1 LGLFICFGLFSSAD
15 IYATLHSVTVYSS
28 GDPQMSNTTIRKLRR
43 EGNGASDTGYYLL
56 PPRIWLEAV
65 EKKEG
70 KKILGFTLK
79 SEEEGLVLD
88 PMFENPRVEPPRN
101 GSPELVTLMLLQGTL
116 ISKLRE
122 VHKGNNIYR
131 IIYVPRAWVKGKEQ
145 ERNRKV
151 IALSVTTKSA
161 SIFVAPVFANKP
173 GSR

>member
-1 LGLFICFGLFSSAD
+1 
-15 IYATLHSVTVYSS
+15 
-28 GDPQMSNTTIRKLRR
+28 MSNTTVRKLRR
-43 EGNGASDTGYYLL
+43 EGNGSSDTGYYLM
-56 PPRIWLEAV
+56 PPKIWLDAV
-65 EKKEG
+65 EKKQG

-79 SEEEGLVLD
+79 SEEEGLVLA

-131 IIYVPRAWVKGKEQ
+131 IIYVPRVWVKGKEQ

-151 IALSVTTKSA
+151 VALSVTTKPA
-161 SIFVAPVFANKP
+161 SIFVAPVFTNKP

>member
-1 LGLFICFGLFSSAD
+1 
-15 IYATLHSVTVYSS
+15 
-28 GDPQMSNTTIRKLRR
+28 MSNTTVRKLRR
-43 EGNGASDTGYYLL
+43 EGNGSSDTGYYLM
-56 PPRIWLEAV
+56 PPKIWLDAA

-79 SEEEGLVLD
+79 AEEDALVLN

-101 GSPELVTLMLLQGTL
+101 SSPELVTLMLRQGSL

-131 IIYVPRAWVKGKEQ
+131 IINVPRAWVRAKEQ

-151 IALSVTTKSA
+151 IALSLTTQPTSIIVTP
-161 SIFVAPVFANKP
+161 IFANKP
-173 GSR
+173 RSR